1 MIFDK
6 NRVNN
11 EMDNIDCNIVEDA
24 KTYLTKYIKIVSDKQ
39 VLIYSVSDSIDELM
53 EGLDVNSSNDT
64 ATKEVK
70 DFKKAVIKS
79 IDKFN
84 SYIKQETKKKNTAK
98 ENIKKVND
106 KNSVEEDTN
115 NKPATNVDIKAH
127 IKNKQ
132 KLIKQRF
139 KSLLKTKKTIKNNIE
154 LIYSSL
160 KRLPKEPQPKLIELI
175 GLDTISNDSI
185 NVVLRKI
192 YETERK
198 TFKKIDANKV
208 KNVYEFINK
217 LINVINNKTI
227 LLKTTVITKLNC
239 IISDL
244 KVKSGM
250 DDIYNFNDIDKLSKI
265 NNDLDKYMD
274 RLKKEIGST
283 KTILKTI
290 STNQTD
296 SHQTLMKLLN

>member
-1 MIFDK
+1 M
-6 NRVNN
+6 
-11 EMDNIDCNIVEDA
+11 
-24 KTYLTKYIKIVSDKQ
+24 
-39 VLIYSVSDSIDELM
+39 
-53 EGLDVNSSNDT
+53 
-64 ATKEVK
+64 
-70 DFKKAVIKS
+70 
-79 IDKFN
+79 
-84 SYIKQETKKKNTAK
+84 KKNSIEK
-98 ENIKKVND
+98 
-106 KNSVEEDTN
+106 DTN

-175 GLDTISNDSI
+175 RLNTMSNDSI
-185 NVVLRKI
+185 NVVWREI
-192 YETERK
+192 YERERK
-198 TFKKIDANKV
+198 KMDADKV
-208 KNVYEFINK
+208 KNVDDFIDQ

-265 NNDLDKYMD
+265 NNDLDKYMNH
-274 RLKKEIGST
+274 LKREIGST
-283 KTILKTI
+283 KTILKTA
-290 STNQTD
+290 STNQSD
-296 SHQTLMKLLN
+296 SYQTLINLLK